1 MKKRFNFKA
10 VLILALA
17 LLLVVALVACNPKN
31 DDKKDKDPDKD
42 PNAITAKAYFDALW
56 DLTKG
61 IGGDEISE
69 TDDLGV
75 EAEFDVELGTKGSG
89 GASRNKVLRSVK
101 LGVSASLVIDRTP
114 EDNYANTAAKIIISS
129 GKTTVA
135 GIYFF
140 ANDPYKLYID
150 FAGQHLAL
158 PITLG
163 AEYDPDT
170 NLAVDD
176 EKGGIAGALNQD
188 VGKYLATWLIED
200 GINEKLSTI
209 TSQMGEDWDLDK
221 LVGSVLKLIPN
232 FDLKE
237 MVNGFLDPQR
247 KDYPEGEE
255 GDKAFN
261 DAKTLA
267 GSINGLLGTL
277 GISMNTLFDK
287 NDNLQLHNVLG
298 IELLGSFLPSTKV
311 GNVYTCDLSTLLGL
325 VNGVAKIDLLGGATG
340 TVSFEDA
347 DGAFKNG
354 VEIELNLNK
363 ITTKSGGTAACAYAK
378 IGIRH
383 LNFKNANGKTPVT
396 IDKTQYKS
404 EFVVDARVNLGLN
417 GLLLGTTPFAEE
429 GEGVKVQLLGDFE
442 LGLTGMIDLS
452 GKSESPVKAR
462 AWLSYKAP
470 AKTTTDNVLEATFIG
485 DELAIKLTDPEVPYT
500 DAEGQPAT
508 VQPIHALIN
517 ALINFKLDLDGGQ
530 GAPGGSGGAQSGNIL
545 DVIKTV
551 VTDEN
556 LKAFLDAFV
565 DENGIKDDFKG
576 AVIKGFKV
584 NKGWLDEGNK
594 LVEKA
599 AAWLE
604 SKTSAAGSAEEEP
617 GESEE
622 TTADKGGL
630 TMKQI
635 GGLLGSVLG
644 LFDSNADGKLEL
656 TVGNVLE
663 LVSAIGNQLKDEDAD
678 NWTVEGCIAQVSDLV
693 KGLVNLD
700 SEKIKCIFAGIAAVA
715 NACVESEQPP
725 TPETIG
731 PTIYSMV
738 YQANYDEHAT
748 DEQVIKKQE
757 AAMYAAKVLLDNNN
771 KTIKKFLDP
780 IFAGG
785 FAKFLLTAMSGSE
798 YSKYNDLSV
807 ETFTEFPKI
816 AANDY
821 IKQAVADAF
830 KAATG
835 HDYDEATCG
844 KGEKDHEACQ
854 ETYDKIVEEY
864 NSHINSYK
872 VGTVLIMAS
881 ALSMAPGYS
890 GLINGLI
897 DQYLTTEY
905 LTGLFSK
912 LNRALAIESG
922 PEFDPAKDDPIDFF
936 FTTLL
941 ANISVKLKLDFTQG
955 LGLSV
960 EIGIDALDLNLG
972 VSLSAS
978 TDADA
983 VNALKNLKS
992 LYDGE
997 ETGWFVYDAD
1007 SASGDP
1013 QNQPQPQ
1020 PAG

>member
-31 DDKKDKDPDKD
+31 DDKKDKNPDKD

-75 EAEFDVELGTKGSG
+75 EAEFDVELGTKGTG
-89 GASRNKVLRSVK
+89 GVSRNKVLRSVK

-114 EDNYANTAAKIIISS
+114 QDNYANTAAKIIISS

-163 AEYDPDT
+163 AEYDPN

-176 EKGGIAGALNQD
+176 EKGGIVGALNQD
-188 VGKYLATWLIED
+188 VGKYLATWLMED

-396 IDKTQYKS
+396 IDKNQYKS

-417 GLLLGTTPFAEE
+417 GLLLDTTPFAEE
-429 GEGVKVQLLGDFE
+429 GAGIQVQLLGDFE

-452 GKSESPVKAR
+452 GKSASPVKAR

-470 AKTTTDNVLEATFIG
+470 AKAEAENVLEATFIG
-485 DELAIKLTDPEVPYT
+485 EELAIKLTDPSVPYT

-508 VQPIHALIN
+508 VQPIHALIS
-517 ALINFKLDLDGGQ
+517 ALANMNIDAIGGDAQ
-530 GAPGGSGGAQSGNIL
+530 PGAPQQTGSIF
-545 DVIKTV
+545 DVLKELV
-551 VTDEN
+551 NDDN
-556 LKAFLDAFV
+556 LTAFLDAFV
-565 DENGIKDDFKG
+565 DANGIKADFNG

-584 NKGWLDEGNK
+584 NKGWLDAGNK
-594 LVEKA
+594 IVDKA
-599 AAWLE
+599 TAWLE

-644 LFDSNADGKLEL
+644 LFDSNADGKLDL

-678 NWTVEGCIAQVSDLV
+678 NWTVEGCIAQVSNLV

-700 SEKIKCIFAGIAAVA
+700 SEKIKCIITGFSVVALSCAEKVPTVDEAGEAIYQTVYDVA
-715 NACVESEQPP
+715 
-725 TPETIG
+725 
-731 PTIYSMV
+731 
-738 YQANYDEHAT
+738 YDKDAT
-748 DEQVIKKQE
+748 DEEVIKKQE
-757 AAMYAAKVLLDNNN
+757 AAMYAAKVLLDNSNG
-771 KTIKKFLDP
+771 TIKKFLDP

-785 FAKFLLTAMSGSE
+785 FSAYFVSQLGD
-798 YSKYNDLSV
+798 KYAAYINPENDI
-807 ETFTEFPKI
+807 TKAFTELPNI
-816 AANDY
+816 AAKDF

-835 HDYDEATCG
+835 HDYDEAACG
-844 KGEKDHEACQ
+844 KGGKDHETCQ
-854 ETYDKIVEEY
+854 ATYDEIVAEF
-864 NSHINSYK
+864 NSHATNYK
-872 VGTVLIMAS
+872 VGTMLIIGSSLVAESFAEMVN
-881 ALSMAPGYS
+881 P
-890 GLINGLI
+890 LI
-897 DQYLTTEY
+897 DQYLSTEY
-905 LTGLFSK
+905 LTGIFAK
-912 LNRALAIESG
+912 LNQALAIEDG
-922 PEFDPAKDDPIDFF
+922 PVFDPAKDDPIDFF